1 MTTEQLLHLMRTLSA
16 LESWAFAEGK
26 MLPDYLHDDIGQHIV
41 AIEREIL
48 KGQK

>member
-16 LESWAFAEGK
+16 LESWAFAQGK
-26 MLPDYLHDDIGQHIV
+26 TLPDYLHDDICAHV
-41 AIEREIL
+41 ATIEREIL